1 MAEKKAATAQ
11 KKAPAKKGVSKGT
24 PMVCEVCGLSV
35 VVERVGN
42 LAIRREDIL
51 LCCSKPMTKKAK
63 ATAAKKKTTKASTA
77 KKKATK
83 AKAAKK

>member
-1 MAEKKAATAQ
+1 MAE
-11 KKAPAKKGVSKGT
+11 KKGVSKGT

-42 LAIRREDIL
+42 VAIRRDDVL
-51 LCCSKPMTKKAK
+51 LCCSKPMEKKATK
-63 ATAAKKKTTKASTA
+63 TSATKKKTTKASTA
-77 KKKATK
+77 KKKTTKTGAAKKKTTK

>member
-1 MAEKKAATAQ
+1 MAE
-11 KKAPAKKGVSKGT
+11 KKGVSKGT
-24 PMVCEVCGLSV
+24 SMVCEVCGLSV

-42 LAIRREDIL
+42 LAIRRDDIL
-51 LCCSKPMTKKAK
+51 LCCSKPMTQKAKAGAAKKKTTK
-63 ATAAKKKTTKASTA
+63 ATAAKKKTTKTSAT